1 MRMDTVT
8 LTIDGREIEA
18 KKGATVL
25 EAATAAGIYVPALC
39 SHPDLTPF
47 GACRLC
53 IVEIEKMRGFPP
65 ACTTPATEGMVVHTN
80 TPKLQELRRNMLE
93 LILSEHPYSCL
104 TCPNNLKCE
113 LQRVAHYVG
122 LDKVTFPYT
131 YKELPVHNEDP
142 LIIRDYNL
150 CILCGRCVRACQE
163 MRGVSAIAFTFR
175 GSQAVIGTAFDRSL
189 KDSGCKFCGACIEVC
204 PTGALRD
211 KDGQWGSETEKE
223 AALVPCKHA
232 CPAGIDVPRYVALIA
247 EGKFAE
253 AVAVIRE
260 KVPFPGV
267 LGRVCVHPCEEACRR
282 GQINEPIAIKSLKR
296 FAADHDAGIW
306 RQNSKVRPPT
316 GKRAAIV
323 GSGPAGLTAAYYLA
337 KLGHKVTVFEALA
350 EPGGMMRVGIP
361 EYRLPKKIL
370 RAEIAEIENVGV
382 DIKVDTKVE
391 SLDKLLK
398 DGYHAVLLAL
408 GAHNGIKMRVE
419 GEEGPGVID
428 CVSFL
433 RDVSF
438 GKVVR
443 LGNRVAV
450 VGGGNAAIDA
460 SRVALRL
467 GAKEVTIIYRRTR
480 AEMPASAE
488 EIEDAIEEGVK
499 INFLAAP
506 SKVSRENGMVRM
518 ECIRMQLG
526 EPDASGRRRPEP
538 IEGSEFVME
547 FDTIIAA
554 IGQRPDIPAEFTL
567 QTGRGNTLV
576 VDSNTLT
583 TNREGIFA
591 AGDVVSG
598 PDAVIGAI
606 AGGRKAAEAIDKYL
620 GGNGIIDEM
629 LVKPEELIPYL
640 GHDEDFA
647 YSPRA
652 RMPRLPVGQQLDNF
666 SEIELG
672 FSEET
677 AIAEAERCLK
687 CPLRLQISPPCLP
700 PISIK

>member
-1 MRMDTVT
+1 MDTVT

-652 RMPRLPVGQQLDNF
+652 RMPKLPMGQQLDNF

>member
-1 MRMDTVT
+1 MDTVT

-25 EAATAAGIYVPALC
+25 EAATAASVYIPALC

-65 ACTTPATEGMVVHTN
+65 ACTTPATEGMVIHTN

-113 LQRVAHYVG
+113 LQRVAHYIG

-131 YKELPVHNEDP
+131 YRELPVHNEDP

-211 KDGQWGSETEKE
+211 RDGQWGSETEKE
-223 AALVPCKHA
+223 DALVPCKHA

-316 GKRAAIV
+316 GKRVAIV

-337 KLGHKVTVFEALA
+337 KLGHKATVFEALP

-398 DGYHAVLLAL
+398 DGYHAVFLAL

-433 RDVSF
+433 RDMSF

-467 GAKEVTIIYRRTR
+467 GAKEVTIIYRRTQ

-488 EIEDAIEEGVK
+488 EIEDAIEEAVK
-499 INFLAAP
+499 IHFLAAP
-506 SKVSRENGMVRM
+506 SKISRENGMVRM

-576 VDSNTLT
+576 VDPNTLT
-583 TNREGIFA
+583 TSKEGIFA

-620 GGNGIIDEM
+620 GGNGIIDEI
-629 LVKPEELIPYL
+629 LVKPEELTPYL

-652 RMPRLPVGQQLDNF
+652 RMPKLPMGQQLDNF
-666 SEIELG
+666 SEMELG

-687 CPLRLQISPPCLP
+687 CPLRLQISLPCLP